1 MDNKCRIIDKNKGV
15 YPAVGTKP
23 LLRDKCLV
31 CNAGTTHSMLQNGIF
46 MVIFILFFSIF
57 LAACGIGNIWCQLL
71 GKRQNKLLNEP
82 IIYRVSTVYL
92 PCINRKNTVVVGVRS
107 A

>member
-1 MDNKCRIIDKNKGV
+1 MLERYAVRNLQLDKDSIGV

-71 GKRQNKLLNEP
+71 GKRLVSYKESP
-82 IIYRVSTVYL
+82 INHLYL
-92 PCINRKNTVVVGVRS
+92 IRWRYTGYIGK
-107 A
+107 

>member
-1 MDNKCRIIDKNKGV
+1 MAKGV

-71 GKRQNKLLNEP
+71 GKRPTRHYASTQESHTNHIP
-82 IIYRVSTVYL
+82 ITH
-92 PCINRKNTVVVGVRS
+92 
-107 A
+107 

>member
-1 MDNKCRIIDKNKGV
+1 MAKGV

-71 GKRQNKLLNEP
+71 GKRLN
-82 IIYRVSTVYL
+82 TD
-92 PCINRKNTVVVGVRS
+92 
-107 A
+107 